1 MVEFLNILLPLLY
14 FVIIIIYA
22 RSFWR
27 NRSEETHLIV
37 TLKWILIIVIL
48 ALHILYF
55 FFRIIEFN
63 HAPITT
69 PFEILT
75 LLSFSVTL
83 TYIYIEFKTGISD
96 TGFFI
101 LLIAGLFQIFSS
113 IFIKEL
119 PDINPVLRNYLLG
132 FHVAFALIGYS
143 AIIISGIYGF
153 LYLQLYNSIKY
164 NRVGRFYKR
173 LPSLHLLESLSFSSI
188 VFGFVFL
195 TLTILIGIFWLPR
208 AIDNFSYS
216 DPKLIVSIAIWLL
229 YAFGFAGKKFG
240 HLKSRTVM
248 KLAMYGFIFTLCSV
262 AIVNIFL
269 KSFHKFY

>member
-1 MVEFLNILLPLLY
+1 MVELLNILLPILY
-14 FVIIIIYA
+14 IAIIIIYA

-27 NRSEETHLIV
+27 NRSEETQRIV
-37 TLKWILIIVIL
+37 TVKWILIIVIL

-55 FFRIIEFN
+55 FFRNIEYN

-101 LLIAGLFQIFSS
+101 LLIAGTFQIFSS
-113 IFIKEL
+113 VFIKEL
-119 PDINPVLRNYLLG
+119 PEINPVLRNYLLG
-132 FHVAFALIGYS
+132 FHVSFALIGYS

-153 LYLQLYNSIKY
+153 LYLQLYKSIKY
-164 NRVGRFYKR
+164 NKVGRFYKR
-173 LPSLHLLESLSFSSI
+173 LPSLHLLESLSYSSI

-195 TLTILIGIFWLPR
+195 TLTILIGGFWLPK
-208 AIDNFSYS
+208 AIDNFSYT

-229 YAFGFAGKKFG
+229 YAFGFIGKKFG
-240 HLKSRTVM
+240 HMQSRTVM